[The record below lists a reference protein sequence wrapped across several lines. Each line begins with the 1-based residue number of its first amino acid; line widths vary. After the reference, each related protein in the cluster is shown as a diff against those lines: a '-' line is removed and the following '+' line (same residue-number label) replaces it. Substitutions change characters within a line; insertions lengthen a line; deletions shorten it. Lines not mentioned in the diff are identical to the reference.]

1 MFLKHLE
8 ISQIRSIDRIDLDFT
23 APGAPSKNPI
33 RGRTVLLG
41 ENGSG
46 KSTALRA
53 IALVLAGSDAL
64 NELLKEPARW
74 VRSGKKEGS
83 IRAVLTTKDGQDRDI
98 SLTLRPEWSL
108 RQTLS
113 KNEANLQALDSALAH
128 TPRNFFTLGYGVTR
142 RPAYSA
148 QEFSQV
154 AERGLENPRA
164 RGMATMFSPE
174 ATLVSF
180 EQWAMDLD
188 YRTGGSGG
196 TGPLGNAAL
205 RSALNQLLPGMSFDE
220 IDRKK
225 RELRFKTVDG
235 SIPFKQ
241 LSDGYQNVANWCGD
255 VLYRITN
262 TFEDYKTP
270 LKTRGVLLIDEID
283 LHLHPAWQ
291 RVLVDFIA
299 KTLPNMQLIATS
311 HSPLVAQ
318 QLREGELYVVE
329 RAGAKQGSV
338 ARAVAG
344 DPSHLTLS
352 QLMGPM
358 FGIDTPESK
367 RVESLRSKA
376 RVTRSALSTG
386 ERDELAKLAPLKTLP
401 GLLQQQLK
409 ATAELSNALAQ
420 ARGVSPQKLN
430 LAQLQRQMGQKIS
443 SAALRAGGRP

>member
-1 MFLKHLE
+1 MFLKHIE
-8 ISQIRSIDRIDLDFT
+8 INQIRSIDRIDVDFS
-23 APGAPSKNPI
+23 ASRAPSKNPI

-74 VRSGKKEGS
+74 VRSGKKEGRIS
-83 IRAVLTTKDGQDRDI
+83 AVLTTKEGQDRDI

-154 AERGLENPRA
+154 AERGLDHPRA

-188 YRTGGSGG
+188 YRTGGSSG
-196 TGPLGNAAL
+196 TGLLGNAAL
-205 RSALNQLLPGMSFDE
+205 RSALNQLLPGMSFDQ
-220 IDRKK
+220 IDRKN

-241 LSDGYQNVANWCGD
+241 LSDGYQNMANWCGD

-262 TFEDYKTP
+262 TFDDYKTP

-291 RVLVDFIA
+291 RLLVDFIA

-318 QLREGELYVVE
+318 QLRENELYVVE
-329 RAGAKQGSV
+329 RHSPQAGSGI
-338 ARAVAG
+338 RAVPG
-344 DPSHLTLS
+344 DPSQLGLS
-352 QLMGPM
+352 QLMSPM
-358 FGIDTPESK
+358 FGIDSPESV
-367 RVESLRSKA
+367 RVEELRAKA
-376 RVTRSALSTG
+376 RGARPSLSPG
-386 ERDELAKLAPLKTLP
+386 ERGELAHLAPLEVLPQALQRQLKASAELTEALALASGKAVPQLDLAKLRQNL
-401 GLLQQQLK
+401 GQQIK
-409 ATAELSNALAQ
+409 
-420 ARGVSPQKLN
+420 R
-430 LAQLQRQMGQKIS
+430 
-443 SAALRAGGRP
+443 AALRR